1 MSVDARLQEL
11 GWQLP
16 QAPRPVANYLPA
28 VTVNGLIYT
37 AGVLPLVQGRL
48 AVTGKVG
55 KDLTL
60 AEAQEQARVALLN
73 ALAVV
78 RQEAGSLD
86 RVARI
91 VRLTGYVNSA
101 PGFTDQPLVLNA
113 ASDRLVELFG
123 EIGRHTRC
131 AIGAA
136 ELPLN
141 APVELDLIVALQS

>member
-1 MSVDARLQEL
+1 MSAEARLREL
-11 GWQLP
+11 GWELP
-16 QAPRPVANYLPA
+16 PAPRPVANYVPA

-37 AGVLPLVQGRL
+37 AGMLPMVQGKL
-48 AVTGKVG
+48 TVTGKVG
-55 KDLTL
+55 KELTL
-60 AEAQEQARVALLN
+60 AQAQEQARIALLN

-78 RQEAGSLD
+78 RQEAGGLD
-86 RVARI
+86 RIARV

-101 PGFTDQPLVLNA
+101 AGFTDQPLVLNA

-123 EIGRHTRC
+123 DVGRHTRC

-141 APVELDLIVALQS
+141 APVELDLIVALTS

>member
-1 MSVDARLQEL
+1 
-11 GWQLP
+11 
-16 QAPRPVANYLPA
+16 

>member
-1 MSVDARLQEL
+1 MSVEARLREL

-16 QAPRPVANYLPA
+16 PAPRPVANYIPA
-28 VTVNGLIYT
+28 VTANGFIYT
-37 AGVLPLVQGRL
+37 AGMLPMVQGKL
-48 AVTGKVG
+48 ALTGKVG
-55 KDLTL
+55 RDVALVD
-60 AEAQEQARVALLN
+60 AQEQARIALLN

-123 EIGRHTRC
+123 EPGRHTRC

-141 APVELDLIVALQS
+141 APVELDLIVAMRS